1 MAHRH
6 ADLSDANVRLDAR
19 SGVLVLVG
27 IVAAVVG
34 LGGAVGLSFAMNV
47 QPERFWRIWLLNF
60 MFVLSLGLGG
70 LFFTQ
75 VQFLTRAGW
84 SVTVRRV
91 AEAFAANL
99 RWIWLLFIPIA
110 ALAVMGELGR
120 LFPWADLAALAEH
133 NPAEAS
139 IVEGKIGYFAPW
151 FFWGRA
157 VAYFVIW
164 AGLAHFFWSRSTRQD
179 SEGGTALTESMQRM
193 AAPGMLLFGLSLT
206 FAAVDWI
213 MSLNPAWF
221 STMFGVYYF
230 AATCTGSFAAMILA
244 LLALRSQHKLVGL
257 VNAEHFQDLGK
268 MLFAFGMVFWA
279 YIAFSQYM
287 LIWYANI
294 PEETV
299 WFLARQV
306 GGWKWLSV
314 ALLIGHFVVPFLL
327 LISKHPKRLPFTLGF
342 VAVWMLVF
350 HWLDLYWL
358 IIPPTLHDVAEFSSY
373 NALADAHADASTHL
387 SDPVNWLMLVG
398 MAGLFLSFTVQA
410 LRSRALVPVSDPRLQ
425 EALAFENM

>member
-6 ADLSDANVRLDAR
+6 ADLSDANVRLDSR
-19 SGVLVLVG
+19 SGALSLLG
-27 IVAAVVG
+27 IAAAVAG
-34 LGGAVGLSFAMNV
+34 LGGAVALSFAWGV
-47 QPERFWRIWLLNF
+47 EPERFWRIWLQNF
-60 MFVLSLGLGG
+60 MFVLSLALGG
-70 LFFTQ
+70 LFFVL

-99 RWIWLLFIPIA
+99 RWIWILFLPIVGLA
-110 ALAVMGELGR
+110 AMGDLHR
-120 LFPWADLAALAEH
+120 LFPWADLKLLAEL

-139 IVEGKIGYFAPW
+139 IVETKAGYFAPW

-157 VAYFVIW
+157 VGYFVVW
-164 AGLAHFFWSRSTRQD
+164 AGLAHYFWTRSTRQD
-179 SEGGTALTESMQRM
+179 SEGGTLLTQRMQRL
-193 AAPGMLLFGLSLT
+193 AAPGMILFGVTLT
-206 FAAVDWI
+206 FASVDWI

-221 STMFGVYYF
+221 STMFGVYFF
-230 AATCTGSFAAMILA
+230 AASCTGSFAAIILA

-257 VNAEHFQDLGK
+257 VNAEHLQELGK

-279 YIAFSQYM
+279 YIAFSQFM

-306 GGWKWLSV
+306 GEWKWLSV
-314 ALLIGHFVVPFLL
+314 ALLIGHFVIPFLL
-327 LISKHPKRLPFTLGF
+327 LISKHPKRMPFTLGF
-342 VAVWMLVF
+342 VATWMLLF

-358 IIPPTLHDVAEFSSY
+358 IVPPTLHDAAEFTSY
-373 NALADAHADASTHL
+373 DALVDAHADASAHL
-387 SDPVNWLMLVG
+387 LDPVNWLALLGML
-398 MAGLFLSFTVQA
+398 GLFLSFTVQS
-410 LRSRALVPVSDPRLQ
+410 LRSRALVPVSDPRLH
-425 EALAFENM
+425 EALAFENL